1 MTNAVTI
8 KELYRWAVDSG
19 VENEPLIINLKNG
32 IAVGVT
38 REDLNENLLLNEKV
52 MEAASLLGLGSVLT
66 EEEFN
71 NVIFGDNSEE
81 DEDDDDWWDE
91 DDDDWDDVIRTDIDG
106 MENSRINRKY
116 HKYDKYEW

>member
-1 MTNAVTI
+1 MAKAVTI

-38 REDLNENLLLNEKV
+38 QEDLNENLLLDSDTIMV
-52 MEAASLLGLGSVLT
+52 ASILGLGKVVT

-71 NVIFGDNSEE
+71 DVIFGGSPE
-81 DEDDDDWWDE
+81 DENDDWWDE
-91 DDDDWDDVIRTDIDG
+91 DDDVECTDIDG
-106 MENSRINRKY
+106 MELSSINYKY
-116 HKYDKYEW
+116 HKYDKYE

>member
-1 MTNAVTI
+1 LSRGKGLDKRKREKEKGEIEMTNAVTI

-52 MEAASLLGLGSVLT
+52 MEVASLLGLGSVLT

-71 NVIFGDNSEE
+71 NVIFGGDSE
-81 DEDDDDWWDE
+81 DDDDDDWWDE
-91 DDDDWDDVIRTDIDG
+91 EDDDDDW
-106 MENSRINRKY
+106 
-116 HKYDKYEW
+116 EW